1 MGFYPA
7 QAQESEVDLANCFDE
22 FPRWSVG
29 LKQNYQLPRCLC
41 NPPRPSIEQQ
51 ISLNKNQW
59 CIMELNDPMGSNE
72 KVMKLHLGGMSA
84 RLLLNRERGKSRT
97 WLDCVATGRG
107 SSQKF
112 FRFQRLTRASW
123 SNFRTHYCLFFQKGC
138 CSCWWLKSSQPV
150 DMVNIPLFTRFYT
163 CQVVVWDFFHQQLLP
178 DLPVSDA
185 NLEHRP
191 SGCQPTSFQQLLPF
205 QTSLFN
211 GKISATRP
219 SSMDLSKGI
228 CTKNRRLPKN
238 VMVGQ
243 FPGEAG
249 NAARSVCFCFFFKL
263 V

>member
-123 SNFRTHYCLFFQKGC
+123 SNFRTHYCLFFSKRM
-138 CSCWWLKSSQPV
+138 L
-150 DMVNIPLFTRFYT
+150 
-163 CQVVVWDFFHQQLLP
+163 QLLM
-178 DLPVSDA
+178 A
-185 NLEHRP
+185 EI
-191 SGCQPTSFQQLLPF
+191 QPTSWYGKYPIIYKVLYMSGGCLGFLPS
-205 QTSLFN
+205 TV
-211 GKISATRP
+211 ATRSTGFWCEFGASP
-219 SSMDLSKGI
+219 KWLSA
-228 CTKNRRLPKN
+228 N
-238 VMVGQ
+238 Q
-243 FPGEAG
+243 FP
-249 NAARSVCFCFFFKL
+249 AAPAFPDIAVQW
-263 V
+263 